1 MHALIVSKTQRFVC
15 KECHKNFT
23 TRFKDKRRRHSLS
36 FREEV
41 VKRNIEENVSFRAIA
56 RRLGITASTALN
68 WVNEFGHN
76 CKSIQDVHRELRP
89 SWSGILGIDGKPIK
103 IFGSE
108 KMVLLASDKLTHDL
122 VHLDLVEAESED
134 DCKKFLLTI
143 RDNIRYP
150 ITGIISDFGKGRVW
164 LDLIADLFPDIPH
177 QTCVVHFQR
186 YVNQRIP
193 KSKKSHYYAQNKFLR
208 QLVAEILFTDSFNDS
223 EELFLRLKKIKTQFK
238 VKYQKMIITS
248 IENHYHTLTTYF
260 HNPDLPRDN
269 NFVENIVK
277 QLNRKLK
284 QIDGFKNKDN
294 AKNFLKLWSIFY
306 RFKPFTDSNYE
317 YKNGKSPLQ
326 LAGANVTNSDWLKY
340 SQKPKNRPS

>member
-1 MHALIVSKTQRFVC
+1 M
-15 KECHKNFT
+15 
-23 TRFKDKRRRHSLS
+23 
-36 FREEV
+36 

-56 RRLGITASTALN
+56 RRLGIAASTALN

-76 CKSIQDVHRELRP
+76 CKSIQDVHKELRP

-134 DCKKFLLTI
+134 DCKSFLLTI

-164 LDLIADLFPDIPH
+164 LNLIADLFTDIPH

-208 QLVAEILFTDSFNDS
+208 QLVADILFTDNFNDS
-223 EELFLRLKKIKTQFK
+223 EELFSRLKKIKNPFK

-248 IENHYHTLTTYF
+248 LENHYHTLTTHF

-269 NFVENIVK
+269 NFVENTVK

-306 RFKPFTDSNYE
+306 RFKPFTDSNCE

-326 LAGANVTNSDWLKY
+326 LAGANVTNLDWLKY
-340 SQKPKNRPS
+340 SQKPKNRHS